1 MIRRGQAA
9 TTEEGAG
16 QEIGLSPRDGFA
28 GTKSS
33 ARPRRR
39 TFNPALFMVDGVL
52 VYTLLAI
59 LVLFCLFPFL
69 WMFSTSIK
77 RDWEAFVIPPRW
89 IPHEVTFDAYYRAL
103 FPATKNGQLFAR
115 YFLNSTIVTV
125 ATTILTVVVA
135 TPAAYAFSR
144 FRFPGKEMLFYGVL
158 ARNMFPLVVFLIPLF
173 ILMQKLQMH
182 NSYAGLTI
190 AYLTFALP
198 LGIWMLK
205 GFFDGIPVELEKA
218 ARIDGCSRFRAF
230 VEVILPLSRP
240 GIIATAIYAFILAW
254 DEYPLANVLMHNT
267 SMRTLPVGL
276 AYFFTENAIDWSGLM
291 ATSLVISVPVV
302 IVFLVLQN
310 YFVQALSEGAVKY

>member
-1 MIRRGQAA
+1 MTAI
-9 TTEEGAG
+9 GA
-16 QEIGLSPRDGFA
+16 QP
-28 GTKSS
+28 S
-33 ARPRRR
+33 AVGSGRAVRRR
-39 TFNPALFMVDGVL
+39 RISLSELLVDKVL
-52 VYTLLAI
+52 VYTLIAI
-59 LVLFCLFPFL
+59 LIFFCLFPLL

-77 RDWEAFVIPPRW
+77 REVETFVIPPRW
-89 IPHEVTFDAYYRAL
+89 IPNAITFDAYYRAL
-103 FPATKNGQLFAR
+103 FPATKNGQLFVQ
-115 YFLNSTIVTV
+115 YFINSTIVTV

-144 FRFPGKEMLFYGVL
+144 FSFPGKQTFFFAIL

-173 ILMQKLQMH
+173 ILMQNLSMQ

-205 GFFDGIPVELEKA
+205 GFFDGIPPELEKA
-218 ARIDGCSRFRAF
+218 ARIDGCTRLRAF
-230 VEVILPLSRP
+230 VEVILPLSTP
-240 GIIATAIYAFILAW
+240 GIVATAIYAFILAW

-276 AYFFTENAIDWSGLM
+276 AYFFTESAIDWSGLM

>member
-1 MIRRGQAA
+1 MSAVVASRR
-9 TTEEGAG
+9 
-16 QEIGLSPRDGFA
+16 
-28 GTKSS
+28 
-33 ARPRRR
+33 RRR
-39 TFNPALFMVDGVL
+39 TRLSAFLVDSVL
-52 VYTLLAI
+52 VYLLIAI
-59 LVLFCLFPFL
+59 LVLFSLFPFL

-77 RDWEAFVIPPRW
+77 PDKDVFAIPPQW
-89 IPHEVTFDAYYRAL
+89 IPNQITFDAYYRAL
-103 FPATKNGQLFAR
+103 FPATTNGKLFVQ
-115 YFLNSTIVTV
+115 YFWNSTIVTV

-135 TPAAYAFSR
+135 VPAAYAFSR
-144 FRFPGKEMLFYGVL
+144 FSFPGKDVFFFSVL
-158 ARNMFPLVVFLIPLF
+158 TRNMFPLVVFLIPLF
-173 ILMQKLQMH
+173 ILMQKLGMQ
-182 NSYAGLTI
+182 NSYVGLTI
-190 AYLTFALP
+190 AYLTVART

-218 ARIDGCSRFRAF
+218 ARIDGCTRFRAF
-230 VEVILPLSRP
+230 VEVILPLSTP

-276 AYFFTENAIDWSGLM
+276 AYFFTENATDWTGLM

>member
-1 MIRRGQAA
+1 M
-9 TTEEGAG
+9 
-16 QEIGLSPRDGFA
+16 
-28 GTKSS
+28 S
-33 ARPRRR
+33 AVIASRRR
-39 TFNPALFMVDGVL
+39 RRASPSAFLVDSVL
-52 VYTLLAI
+52 VYVLIAI
-59 LVLFCLFPFL
+59 LVLFSLFPFL

-77 RDWEAFVIPPRW
+77 PDKDVFAIPPQW
-89 IPHEVTFDAYYRAL
+89 IPNQITFDAYYRAL
-103 FPATKNGQLFAR
+103 FPATTNGKLFVQ
-115 YFLNSTIVTV
+115 YFWNSTIVTV

-135 TPAAYAFSR
+135 VPAAYAFSR
-144 FRFPGKEMLFYGVL
+144 FSFPGKDVFFFSVL
-158 ARNMFPLVVFLIPLF
+158 TRNMFPLVVFLIPLF
-173 ILMQKLQMH
+173 ILMQKLGMQ
-182 NSYAGLTI
+182 NSYVGLTI

-218 ARIDGCSRFRAF
+218 ARIDGCTRLRAF
-230 VEVILPLSRP
+230 VEVILPLSTP

-276 AYFFTENAIDWSGLM
+276 AYFFTENATDWTGLM